1 MSAGASPGIKRR
13 DFLRYSSFGLALSS
27 GGITVLAAAKT
38 AAPAN
43 SLNPYVMIHDDGRI
57 VIAAPNPDVGQ
68 GVNTALPMI
77 VAEELDAD
85 WQDVEVILAPIDA
98 SRYGAQFAGGSLS
111 VRNRWDELRQM
122 GAAAR
127 EMLLRSAA
135 QQWGVP
141 RVELTTQPSKVLHTP
156 SGRTA
161 SFAEL
166 VAAATEQP
174 VPADGEVVLKAR
186 ADYRLLGQR
195 VVNAAAAVIVR
206 GRPIFGIDVSVPDMV
221 YATYVK
227 CPQVGGV
234 PKTANLDEVKALPG
248 ILDAFIIAGNAGPP
262 SFDLRKSIHVA
273 GGVAIVALNT
283 WAAIKARRSLQ
294 VDWDTSAAST
304 DDSRAIEAT
313 ALSAAGR
320 PTGERDVKRLGDPD
334 SAFAKS
340 SSIVSGVYATD
351 FVSHAQLE
359 PQSCVAHATSTEV
372 EVWTSS
378 QTPGFAQSTLAKLFE
393 LPAEAIAVH
402 QIRGGGGFGRRLS
415 NEYVREAA
423 VISKHMGKPVKLQW
437 MREDDMA
444 FDFYRSPAYFGLQA
458 ALSEAGEL
466 TGWRNH
472 VVSVSSDGEE
482 ANYGAGYRGYNFPD
496 DVVPNVHISQTMVA
510 SKTPTGAWRAPI
522 SNVYAFA
529 EQSFLHELA
538 EAAGKDHRDFLMAAL
553 GADKWFKPDD
563 LASLN
568 TVRAR
573 KAIAAVTQAAGWG
586 RALPKGRGLGLGFFF
601 SHAGHVAEVAEVS
614 VNADRQVTVHE
625 VWVAADLGQIVN
637 LSGAENQFQGSIV
650 DGVSALADQ
659 RISIRSGAIEQT
671 NFHQYPLLRLPQSP
685 KINVEFLASDYP
697 PSGAGEPALPP
708 VAPAICNAVF
718 NACGER
724 IRSLPISRAGFKVV

>member
-1 MSAGASPGIKRR
+1 MSTGAVHGLKRR
-13 DFLRYSSFGLALSS
+13 DFIRYSSFGLALGS
-27 GGITVLAAAKT
+27 GGISVVATAKT
-38 AAPAN
+38 SAPAN
-43 SLNPYVMIHDDGRI
+43 LLNPYVVIHDDGRI

-85 WQDVEVILAPIDA
+85 WKAVEVILAPIDA
-98 SRYGAQFAGGSLS
+98 NRFGAQFAGGSLS
-111 VRNRWDELRQM
+111 VRNRWNELRQM

-127 EMLLRSAA
+127 EMILRSAA

-141 RVELTTQPSKVLHTP
+141 RVELTTQPSMVLHPP
-156 SGRTA
+156 SGRSA
-161 SFAEL
+161 SFAEF

-186 ADYRLLGQR
+186 SDYRLLGQR
-195 VVNAAAAVIVR
+195 IVNAAASDIVR
-206 GRPIFGIDVSVPDMV
+206 GRPIFGIDVSVPEML

-227 CPQVGGV
+227 CPQIGGV
-234 PKTANLDEVKALPG
+234 PKTANLAEVKGLAG
-248 ILDAFIIAGNAGPP
+248 ILDAFIIAGDAGPP
-262 SFDLRKSIHVA
+262 SFDLSKSIHVA
-273 GGVAIVALNT
+273 GGVAIVASNT
-283 WAAIKARRSLQ
+283 WAAIKARRTLK
-294 VDWDTSAAST
+294 VEWDISAAST
-304 DDSRAIEAT
+304 DDSAAIEAK
-313 ALSAAGR
+313 ALKAAEQA
-320 PTGERDVKRLGDPD
+320 TGEREVKNSGDPEA
-334 SAFAKS
+334 AFANAKRVLS
-340 SSIVSGVYATD
+340 SVYATD
-351 FVSHAQLE
+351 FISHAQLE
-359 PQSCVAHATSTEV
+359 PQSCVAHTTATAV

-378 QTPGFAQSTLAKLFE
+378 QTPGYAQATLAKLFE
-393 LPAEAIAVH
+393 LPAEAITVH
-402 QIRGGGGFGRRLS
+402 QVRGGGGFGRRLS

-458 ALSEAGEL
+458 ALSESGEL

-496 DVVPNVHISQTMVA
+496 DVVPNVHISQTMLA

-538 EAAGKDHRDFLMAAL
+538 EAAGQEHREFLMAAL
-553 GADKWFKPDD
+553 GEDKWFKPDD

-573 KAIAAVTQAAGWG
+573 EVIAAVTRAAGWG
-586 RALPKGRGLGLGFFF
+586 RGLHEGRGLGLGFFF

-614 VNADRQVTVHE
+614 VNADKQVTVHE

-637 LSGAENQFQGSIV
+637 LSGAENQFQGSVV

-708 VAPAICNAVF
+708 VAPAICNAVYA
-718 NACGER
+718 ACGER
-724 IRSLPISRAGFKVV
+724 IRSLPISRAGFQVV

>member
-1 MSAGASPGIKRR
+1 MSRGAGEGMKRR
-13 DFLRYSSFGLALSS
+13 DFIRYSSFGLALGSA
-27 GGITVLAAAKT
+27 GISVLAAAKT
-38 AAPAN
+38 SAPAN

-85 WQDVEVILAPIDA
+85 WQAVEVVLAPIDA
-98 SRYGAQFAGGSLS
+98 NRFGAQFAGGSLS
-111 VRNRWDELRQM
+111 VRNRWNELRQM
-122 GAAAR
+122 GATAR

-141 RVELTTQPSKVLHTP
+141 RIELITQPSRVLHPP
-156 SGRTA
+156 SGRSA

-195 VVNAAAAVIVR
+195 VVNAAASDIAQ
-206 GRPIFGIDVSVPDMV
+206 GRPIFGIDVAVPDMV

-227 CPQVGGV
+227 CPQIGGV
-234 PKTANLDEVKALPG
+234 PKTANLDAVKALPG
-248 ILDAFIIAGNAGPP
+248 ILDAFIVKGDAGPP

-273 GGVAIVALNT
+273 GGVAIVASNT

-294 VDWDTSAAST
+294 VDWDISAAST
-304 DDSRAIEAT
+304 DDSLAIEAA
-313 ALSAAGR
+313 ALSAAER
-320 PTGERDVKRLGDPD
+320 PTGKHEVKNSGDPEG
-334 SAFAKS
+334 AFTNA

-359 PQSCVAHATSTEV
+359 PQSCVVHATSTAI

-378 QTPGFAQSTLAKLFE
+378 QTPSFAQSTLANLFKL
-393 LPAEAIAVH
+393 PVEAITVH
-402 QIRGGGGFGRRLS
+402 QVRGGGGFGRRLT

-423 VISKHMGKPVKLQW
+423 VISKQMGKPVKLQW

-458 ALSEAGEL
+458 ALSETGKL

-472 VVSVSSDGEE
+472 VVSVSTDGEE

-529 EQSFLHELA
+529 EQSFLHEIA
-538 EAAGKDHRDFLMAAL
+538 EATDQDHREFLMAAL
-553 GADKWFKPDD
+553 GEDKWFKPDN

-573 KAIAAVTQAAGWG
+573 KVIAAVTQAAGWG
-586 RALPKGRGLGLGFFF
+586 RALPQGRGLGLGFFF

-614 VNADRQVTVHE
+614 VSADKQVTVHE

-637 LSGAENQFQGSIV
+637 LSGAENQFQGSVV
-650 DGVSALADQ
+650 DGVSALAGQ

-685 KINVEFLASDYP
+685 KIHVDFLTSDYP

-724 IRSLPISRAGFKVV
+724 IRTLPISRSGFKVV

>member
-1 MSAGASPGIKRR
+1 M
-13 DFLRYSSFGLALSS
+13 
-27 GGITVLAAAKT
+27 
-38 AAPAN
+38 
-43 SLNPYVMIHDDGRI
+43 
-57 VIAAPNPDVGQ
+57 
-68 GVNTALPMI
+68 
-77 VAEELDAD
+77 
-85 WQDVEVILAPIDA
+85 
-98 SRYGAQFAGGSLS
+98 
-111 VRNRWDELRQM
+111 
-122 GAAAR
+122 
-127 EMLLRSAA
+127 
-135 QQWGVP
+135 
-141 RVELTTQPSKVLHTP
+141 
-156 SGRTA
+156 
-161 SFAEL
+161 
-166 VAAATEQP
+166 
-174 VPADGEVVLKAR
+174 
-186 ADYRLLGQR
+186 
-195 VVNAAAAVIVR
+195 
-206 GRPIFGIDVSVPDMV
+206 
-221 YATYVK
+221 
-227 CPQVGGV
+227 
-234 PKTANLDEVKALPG
+234 
-248 ILDAFIIAGNAGPP
+248 DAFIVKGDAGPP

-273 GGVAIVALNT
+273 GGVAIVASNT

-294 VDWDTSAAST
+294 VDWDISAAST
-304 DDSRAIEAT
+304 DDSLAIEAA

-320 PTGERDVKRLGDPD
+320 PTGDHEVKNAGD
-334 SAFAKS
+334 SEGAFTNA

-359 PQSCVAHATSTEV
+359 PQSCVAHATATAI

-393 LPAEAIAVH
+393 LPAEAITVH
-402 QIRGGGGFGRRLS
+402 QVRGGGGFGRRLS

-423 VISKHMGKPVKLQW
+423 VISKKIGKPVKLQW
-437 MREDDMA
+437 TREDDMA

-458 ALSEAGEL
+458 ALSETGKL

-529 EQSFLHELA
+529 EQSFLHEIA
-538 EAAGKDHRDFLMAAL
+538 DATGQDHRDFLMAAL
-553 GADKWFKPDD
+553 GEDKWFKPDD

-573 KAIAAVTQAAGWG
+573 KVIAAVTQAAGWG

-614 VNADRQVTVHE
+614 VNADKQVTVHE

-637 LSGAENQFQGSIV
+637 LSGAENQFQGSVV

-685 KINVEFLASDYP
+685 KIHVDFLTSDYP

-724 IRSLPISRAGFKVV
+724 IRTLPISRAGFKVV

>member
-1 MSAGASPGIKRR
+1 MSSAIDKGMKRR
-13 DFLRYSSFGLALSS
+13 DFIRYSSFGLALSS
-27 GGITVLAAAKT
+27 GGITVLTAAKT
-38 AAPAN
+38 STPAN
-43 SLNPYVMIHDDGRI
+43 ALNPYVVIHDDGRI

-85 WQDVEVILAPIDA
+85 WQAVEVVLAPIDTT
-98 SRYGAQFAGGSLS
+98 RYGAQFAGGSLS
-111 VRNRWDELRQM
+111 VRNRWNELRQM

-135 QQWGVP
+135 QQWRVP
-141 RVELTTQPSKVLHTP
+141 RGELTTQPSTVIHPP
-156 SGRTA
+156 SGRSA

-195 VVNAAAAVIVR
+195 IVNAAAADIVR
-206 GRPIFGIDVSVPDMV
+206 GRPIFGIDVAVPDMV

-227 CPQVGGV
+227 CPQIGGV
-234 PKTANLDEVKALPG
+234 PKGANLDEVKALPG
-248 ILDAFIIAGNAGPP
+248 ILDAFIVAGDAGPP
-262 SFDLRKSIHVA
+262 SFDLSKSVHVA
-273 GGVAIVALNT
+273 GGIAIIASNT
-283 WAAIKARRSLQ
+283 WAGIKARRSLR
-294 VDWDTSAAST
+294 VDWDVSAAST
-304 DDSRAIEAT
+304 DNSLAIEAT
-313 ALSAAGR
+313 ALKAAQR
-320 PTGERDVKRLGDPD
+320 PTGAREVKHAGDPQGT
-334 SAFAKS
+334 FANAS
-340 SSIVSGVYATD
+340 RVVSGVYATD

-359 PQSCVAHATSTEV
+359 PQSCVANVSATAI

-378 QTPGFAQSTLAKLFE
+378 QTPGYAQATLAKLFE
-393 LPAEAIAVH
+393 LPAEAITVH
-402 QIRGGGGFGRRLS
+402 QVRGGGGFGRRLS

-423 VISKHMGKPVKLQW
+423 VISRHIGKPVKLQW

-458 ALSEAGEL
+458 TLSETGAL

-496 DVVPNVHISQTMVA
+496 DVVPNVHVSQTLVA

-553 GADKWFKPDD
+553 GEDKWFKPDD

-573 KAIAAVTQAAGWG
+573 AVIAAVTRSAGWG
-586 RALPKGRGLGLGFFF
+586 RVLPEGRGLGLSFFF

-614 VNADRQVTVHE
+614 VSADKKVTVHE

-650 DGVSALADQ
+650 DGVSALAGQ
-659 RISIRSGAIEQT
+659 RISISSGTIEQT
-671 NFHQYPLLRLPQSP
+671 NFHQYPLLRMPQSP
-685 KINVEFLASDYP
+685 KINVDFLASDYP

-708 VAPAICNAVF
+708 VAPAVCNAVF
-718 NACGER
+718 NACGAR
-724 IRSLPISRAGFKVV
+724 IRSLPISRAGFSVV

>member
-1 MSAGASPGIKRR
+1 MSSAIDKGMKRR
-13 DFLRYSSFGLALSS
+13 DFIRYSSFGLALSS

-38 AAPAN
+38 SAPAN
-43 SLNPYVMIHDDGRI
+43 ALNPYVVIHDDGRI

-85 WQDVEVILAPIDA
+85 WEAVEVVLAPIDA
-98 SRYGAQFAGGSLS
+98 TRYGAQFAGGSLS
-111 VRNRWDELRQM
+111 VRNRWNELRQM

-135 QQWGVP
+135 QQWRVP
-141 RVELTTQPSKVLHTP
+141 RGELTTQPSKVIHPP
-156 SGRTA
+156 SGRSA

-174 VPADGEVVLKAR
+174 VPGDGEVVLKAR

-195 VVNAAAAVIVR
+195 IVNAAAADIVR
-206 GRPIFGIDVSVPDMV
+206 GRPIFGIDVAVPDMV

-227 CPQVGGV
+227 CPQIGGV
-234 PKTANLDEVKALPG
+234 PKAANLDEVKALPG
-248 ILDAFIIAGNAGPP
+248 ILDAFIVAGDAGPP
-262 SFDLRKSIHVA
+262 SFDLSKSVHVA
-273 GGVAIVALNT
+273 GGIAIVASNT
-283 WAAIKARRSLQ
+283 WAGIKARRSLKI
-294 VDWDTSAAST
+294 DWDVSAAST
-304 DDSRAIEAT
+304 DNSLAIEAT
-313 ALSAAGR
+313 ALKAAQR
-320 PTGERDVKRLGDPD
+320 PTGAREVKSAGDPQGT
-334 SAFAKS
+334 FANAS
-340 SSIVSGVYATD
+340 RVVSGVYATD

-359 PQSCVAHATSTEV
+359 PQSCVANVSATAI

-378 QTPGFAQSTLAKLFE
+378 QTPGYAQATLAKLFE
-393 LPAEAIAVH
+393 LPAEAITVH
-402 QIRGGGGFGRRLS
+402 QVRGGGGFGRRLS

-423 VISKHMGKPVKLQW
+423 VISKHIGKPVKLQW

-458 ALSEAGEL
+458 TLSETGAL

-496 DVVPNVHISQTMVA
+496 DVVPNIHVSQTLVA

-553 GADKWFKPDD
+553 GEDKWFKPDD

-573 KAIAAVTQAAGWG
+573 EVIAAVTRSAGWG
-586 RALPKGRGLGLGFFF
+586 RVLPEGRGLGLSFFF

-614 VNADRQVTVHE
+614 VSADRAVTVHE

-650 DGVSALADQ
+650 DGLSALADQ
-659 RISIRSGAIEQT
+659 RISISSGAIEQT
-671 NFHQYPLLRLPQSP
+671 NFHQYPLLRMPQSP

-708 VAPAICNAVF
+708 VAPAVCNAVF
-718 NACGER
+718 SACGER
-724 IRSLPISRAGFKVV
+724 IRNLPISRAGFSVV

>member
-1 MSAGASPGIKRR
+1 MSSAIDKGMKRR
-13 DFLRYSSFGLALSS
+13 DFIRYSSFGLALSS

-38 AAPAN
+38 SAPAN
-43 SLNPYVMIHDDGRI
+43 ALNPYVVIHDDGRI

-85 WQDVEVILAPIDA
+85 WEAVEVVLAPIDA
-98 SRYGAQFAGGSLS
+98 TRYGAQFAGGSLS
-111 VRNRWDELRQM
+111 VRNRWNELRQM

-135 QQWGVP
+135 QQWRVP
-141 RVELTTQPSKVLHTP
+141 RGELTTQPSKVIHPP
-156 SGRTA
+156 SGRSA

-195 VVNAAAAVIVR
+195 IVNAAAADIVR
-206 GRPIFGIDVSVPDMV
+206 GRPIFGIDVAVPDMV

-227 CPQVGGV
+227 CPQIGGV
-234 PKTANLDEVKALPG
+234 PKAANLDEVKALPG
-248 ILDAFIIAGNAGPP
+248 ILDAFIVAGDAGPP
-262 SFDLRKSIHVA
+262 SFDLSKSVHVA
-273 GGVAIVALNT
+273 GGIAIVASNT
-283 WAAIKARRSLQ
+283 WAGIKARRSLKI
-294 VDWDTSAAST
+294 DWDVSAAST
-304 DDSRAIEAT
+304 DNSLAIEAT
-313 ALSAAGR
+313 ALKAAQR
-320 PTGERDVKRLGDPD
+320 PTGAREVKSAGDPQGT
-334 SAFAKS
+334 FANAS
-340 SSIVSGVYATD
+340 RVVSGVYATD

-359 PQSCVAHATSTEV
+359 PQSCVANVSATAI

-378 QTPGFAQSTLAKLFE
+378 QTPGYAQATLAKLFK
-393 LPAEAIAVH
+393 LPAEAITVH
-402 QIRGGGGFGRRLS
+402 QVRGGGGFGRRLS

-423 VISKHMGKPVKLQW
+423 VISKHIGKPVKLQW

-458 ALSEAGEL
+458 TLSETGAL

-496 DVVPNVHISQTMVA
+496 DVVPNVHVSQTLVA

-553 GADKWFKPDD
+553 GEDKWFKPDD

-573 KAIAAVTQAAGWG
+573 EVIAAVTRSAGWG
-586 RALPKGRGLGLGFFF
+586 RVLPEGRGLGLSFFF

-614 VNADRQVTVHE
+614 VSADRAVTVHE

-650 DGVSALADQ
+650 DGLSALAGQ
-659 RISIRSGAIEQT
+659 RISISSGAIEQT
-671 NFHQYPLLRLPQSP
+671 NFHQYPLLRMPQSP

-708 VAPAICNAVF
+708 VAPAVCNAVF
-718 NACGER
+718 SACGER
-724 IRSLPISRAGFKVV
+724 IRNLPISRAGFSVV

>member
-1 MSAGASPGIKRR
+1 
-13 DFLRYSSFGLALSS
+13 
-27 GGITVLAAAKT
+27 
-38 AAPAN
+38 
-43 SLNPYVMIHDDGRI
+43 
-57 VIAAPNPDVGQ
+57 
-68 GVNTALPMI
+68 
-77 VAEELDAD
+77 
-85 WQDVEVILAPIDA
+85 
-98 SRYGAQFAGGSLS
+98 
-111 VRNRWDELRQM
+111 M

-174 VPADGEVVLKAR
+174 VPTDGEVVLKAR
-186 ADYRLLGQR
+186 TDYRLLGQR
-195 VVNAAAAVIVR
+195 VVNAAAADIVR

-415 NEYVREAA
+415 NE
-423 VISKHMGKPVKLQW
+423 
-437 MREDDMA
+437 
-444 FDFYRSPAYFGLQA
+444 
-458 ALSEAGEL
+458 SETGEL

-496 DVVPNVHISQTMVA
+496 DVVPNVHISQTLVA

-573 KAIAAVTQAAGWG
+573 KVIAAVTQAAGWG